1 MRKSFFLS
9 LFLIVVFVGSAFSQF
24 DIGLNGTVISPQSE
38 FKESVDRLGV
48 GLAGKFAVKLGEGP
62 FYAGLSIGG
71 ANYGSETRRET
82 LVWPVQVDVNT
93 NNNILFT
100 HLLLQA
106 RADLQPI
113 QPYVEG
119 LVGFNYLWTESKIE
133 DVDDYDEEDEI
144 ASQTHF
150 DDFAWN
156 YGGGV
161 GLLIKLKSFEMD
173 EASAKEGN
181 LYLDLKVRYLFGG
194 EAEYLKEGDIEKGE
208 NNEVILHTSKS
219 DTDFMSFHV
228 GVVLQIN

>member
-1 MRKSFFLS
+1 MRKSISLILFFL
-9 LFLIVVFVGSAFSQF
+9 VVFTVSAYSQF
-24 DIGLNGTVISPQSE
+24 DVGLNGTVISPQSG
-38 FKESVDRLGV
+38 FKESVDRLGI
-48 GLAGKFAVKLGEGP
+48 GLAGKFAVKLGDSP

-71 ANYGSETRRET
+71 GNYGSDTRRET
-82 LVWPVQVDVNT
+82 LVWPVQVEVNT

-106 RADLQPI
+106 RADMQPI

-133 DVDDYDEEDEI
+133 DLDDYDEEDI

-156 YGGGV
+156 YGGGF
-161 GLLIKLKSFEMD
+161 GLLIKLTSFDMD
-173 EASAKEGN
+173 EGSSKEGD
-181 LYLDLKVRYLFGG
+181 LFLDLKVRYLFGG

-208 NNEVILHTSKS
+208 NNEVILHTSTS
-219 DTDFMSFHV
+219 DTDFTSFHI